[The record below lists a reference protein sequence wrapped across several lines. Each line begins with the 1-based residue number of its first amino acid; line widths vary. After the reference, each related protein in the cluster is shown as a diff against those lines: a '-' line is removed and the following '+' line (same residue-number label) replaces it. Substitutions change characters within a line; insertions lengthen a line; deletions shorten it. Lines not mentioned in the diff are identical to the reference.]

1 MSKSQ
6 TSSSLSSSF
15 HQAKGEKELE
25 EEAKRAKV
33 VGSRGAPSGAWTGR
47 GGARALTPGRGKAL
61 SSPVSGGRGR
71 PEQGPWWT
79 SEAWLGPASERKHVV
94 GFHRDP

>member
-25 EEAKRAKV
+25 EEAKRAKGV
-33 VGSRGAPSGAWTGR
+33 ASRGAPSGAWTGR